1 MRYVK
6 GRININNDI
15 YDIFIY
21 EKDGKL
27 YQNEELLEITDLPI
41 ELLEVNVIAGTYEIE
56 SFTVQNIYFNAIK
69 YGEVESNVEIV
80 IPLEEDETIIY

>member
-6 GRININNDI
+6 GRINIDNDI

-27 YQNEELLEITDLPI
+27 YQNDKLLEITDLPI
-41 ELLEVNVIAGTYEIE
+41 ELLEVNVIAGTYILDSFSIE
-56 SFTVQNIYFNAIK
+56 NIYFNAIK
-69 YGEVESNVEIV
+69 YGEIDSNVEIEV
-80 IPLEEDETIIY
+80 PTEEDETIIY